1 MTYFSIDDMPEGA
14 TARLFVEVQLG
25 YDFPP
30 DKAVS
35 VTRTPGGFRYVSD
48 FGGETFADMTV
59 QPNPGH
65 QGLNAHVRAACGAP
79 YAIASRDSA
88 QVIRDAF
95 RAHRAAGYPAA
106 AALIRARTA
115 VVWHWQCRKAL
126 AAAESEVARQRAIDG
141 RRFAPGLVKA
151 EADLKEARAA
161 ERRAAAMVRTYTGRT
176 GPGKRGL
183 ILSTAGG
190 PALTQGDGAAY
201 KCGGYLVRWIEAP
214 ESRGLRFVGLQ
225 DDAARK
231 ADMRLDATGY
241 YLDNDGG
248 ETVSGVVYQLPA
260 RKGRTRFLAGYADP
274 HNCDKE
280 GRGPACLA
288 VEMFESEDVTPGP
301 VTYRTWTPA
310 GYTSRKVWK
319 TRHEKQEDGT
329 QDALRAAVGAAAA
342 IAESMAEAERE
353 YQEAYTAGRKARDKA
368 AEARKAGLAWVESM
382 RDLRTAWAARLGEVR
397 TRRFAGGEVRT
408 VYRGLRA
415 AVAAVRADCESYL
428 EARKEARD
436 AIDDSRPGRYRGESV
451 LDGWKCGY
459 ADGGE

>member
-1 MTYFSIDDMPEGA
+1 MTYFPIDQLPEGA
-14 TARLFVEVQLG
+14 TVRLFVEVQNA

-30 DKAVS
+30 DQAVT
-35 VTRTPGGFRYVSD
+35 VTRTPEGFRYESGP
-48 FGGETFADMTV
+48 GGETFADMTV

-65 QGLNAHVRAACGAP
+65 QGMNAHVRAACGAP
-79 YAIASRDSA
+79 YAIASRDRA
-88 QVIRDAF
+88 EVVRDAF

-115 VVWHWQCRKAL
+115 IVWHWQCRKAL
-126 AAAESEVARQRAIDG
+126 AAAESEVARQRDIDG
-141 RRFAPGLVKA
+141 RRFAPGLVAA
-151 EADLKEARAA
+151 EAAAKEARTA
-161 ERRAAAMVRTYTGRT
+161 ERRAAAMVRTYATPR

-183 ILSTAGG
+183 ILSTEGG
-190 PALTQGDGAAY
+190 PALSQGDGAAH
-201 KCGGYLVRWIEAP
+201 KVGGYLVRWIEAP

-231 ADMRLDATGY
+231 ADMRFDVTGY
-241 YLDNDGG
+241 YLDEHGC

-274 HNCDKE
+274 HNCDKH

-288 VEMFESEDVTPGP
+288 VEMFESVDVTPGP

-310 GYTSRKVWK
+310 GYKSRTVWQS
-319 TRHEKQEDGT
+319 REEKQKEGT

-353 YQEAYTAGRKARDKA
+353 YQEAYRAGRDARDKA
-368 AEARKAGLAWVESM
+368 AEARKAGLAWVESL
-382 RDLRTAWAARLGEVR
+382 RDLRAAWAARLGEVR
-397 TRRFAGGEVRT
+397 TRRFAGGEVQT
-408 VYRGLRA
+408 VYRDLRA
-415 AVAAVRADCESYL
+415 AVRDVRAACESYL

-436 AIDDSRPGRYRGESV
+436 AIDGSRPRRYQGESV